1 MAKVLGTICCV
12 GGALTMALVK
22 GHKLLHT
29 EFLPSIH
36 LTGSSEGDDWL
47 LGCLLLLASS
57 VFWSCWMIL
66 QVNTNPYITV
76 DLCFSYLSLVFII

>member
-1 MAKVLGTICCV
+1 
-12 GGALTMALVK
+12 MALVK
-22 GHKLLHT
+22 GRKLLHT

-36 LTGSSEGDDWL
+36 LTGSNEGDDWL

-66 QVNTNPYITV
+66 QVNRKPYITV
-76 DLCFSYLSLVFII
+76 DLLSSFIFSHFH

>member
-1 MAKVLGTICCV
+1 MAKILGTVCCV
-12 GGALTMALVK
+12 GGALIMALVK

-36 LTGSSEGDDWL
+36 LTGSEGDDWL

-66 QVNTNPYITV
+66 QVNRNRYIIP
-76 DLCFSYLSLVFII
+76 DLCFSYFSSYNYV